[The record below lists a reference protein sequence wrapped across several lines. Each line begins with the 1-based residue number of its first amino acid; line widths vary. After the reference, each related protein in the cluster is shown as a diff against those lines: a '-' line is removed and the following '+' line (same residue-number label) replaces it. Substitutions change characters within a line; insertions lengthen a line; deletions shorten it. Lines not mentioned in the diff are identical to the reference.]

1 MGAVLVGSVID
12 QRYLAEARVMAHSV
26 LAREPGARVFVVIA
40 DGAATARAEEPFTPV
55 SPADIGV
62 DDRELARRAAIYTP
76 QELVSSL
83 KPLLVRHLVR
93 RHGTPAVL
101 LDADC
106 LVLGGLSALTRPAER
121 HAVVL
126 TPHRCAP
133 AVHRPGAYGPEQ
145 DFLRSGVY
153 NGGVLACGP
162 GAGPFL
168 DWWAPRTARDNIVD
182 TGQALMMSQNW
193 LSLVPALFDHHV
205 VRDRGI
211 NVMGHNLGDD
221 DLEWPAAGPPTVAG
235 TPVRLH
241 HFAGG
246 FDAHRPLALYD
257 GPARYPWWPDATRR
271 PGLARLCERRRAAA
285 RRRIRRAARPPH
297 PVRRG
302 RHRPAGH
309 TDAPGRPRGDR
320 HRRGHGNPRLAGPAG
335 RRGRRRR
342 LAGGAVCAGLTAL
355 ALADDAA
362 RAAPGPAGRVPRG
375 RERRGSLAQWA
386 ASKGPPGPHGLPLA
400 ARDASGYTTAVNG
413 ISRMAAART
422 DGNVPA

>member
-83 KPLLVRHLVR
+83 KPLLMRHLVR

-106 LVLGGLSALTRPAER
+106 LVLGELSALTRPAER

-133 AVHRPGAYGPEQ
+133 AVHRPGGYGPEQ

-205 VRDRGI
+205 VHDRGI

-271 PGLARLCERRRAAA
+271 PGLARLCERYAALLLAAGYDEQHA
-285 RRRIRRAARPPH
+285 RPTPFGVAGTVPLDTPMRRAARAAIVTAEATGTLAPPV
-297 PVRRG
+297 PLADGADAFLAWQAAPSAPGSPLSRWLTTLREL
-302 RHRPAGH
+302 RPDLQAAFPAGAS
-309 TDAPGRPRGDR
+309 DAG
-320 HRRGHGNPRLAGPAG
+320 
-335 RRGRRRR
+335 
-342 LAGGAVCAGLTAL
+342 
-355 ALADDAA
+355 
-362 RAAPGPAGRVPRG
+362 
-375 RERRGSLAQWA
+375 LAQWA

-400 ARDASGYTTAVNG
+400 ARDA
-413 ISRMAAART
+413 
-422 DGNVPA
+422 